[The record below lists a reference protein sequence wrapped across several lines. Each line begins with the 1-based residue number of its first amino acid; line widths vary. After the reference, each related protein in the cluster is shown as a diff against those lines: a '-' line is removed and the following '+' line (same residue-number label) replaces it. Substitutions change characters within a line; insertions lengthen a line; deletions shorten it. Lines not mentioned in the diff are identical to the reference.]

1 MEEWTGSK
9 LGKEYNKAVYCHSP
23 YLTYMHNAS
32 CEMLGWMKHKLQ
44 SRLPGEISITTDT
57 QMTPSLWQKVVE
69 ELNSLLMKIK
79 EDSERA
85 GLNTTFKKLRSWHLV
100 PSLHGK

>member
-1 MEEWTGSK
+1 MEEWTGPT
-9 LGKEYNKAVYCHSP
+9 LGKKYNKAVYCHSA
-23 YLTYMHNAS
+23 YLTSMQNAS

-57 QMTPSLWQKVVE
+57 QMVPSLLKKVVE
-69 ELNSLLMKIK
+69 ELNSLLMKVK

-100 PSLHGK
+100 ASFHAK